1 MAIVF
6 MGLYHR
12 DDISLK
18 IVAHIW
24 PLSDPEARLG
34 RGQDSRLLAVTG
46 QPRSASEVTWLT
58 TQRGWANSG
67 YRALPTETILNKQ
80 SACKTPMTV
89 YKAER
94 DTWAELN
101 NALFTSFSF

>member
-1 MAIVF
+1 MILVEF
-6 MGLYHR
+6 CQRGVIPLR
-12 DDISLK
+12 K
-18 IVAHIW
+18 VAHIW

-34 RGQDSRLLAVTG
+34 RGRDSRLLAVTG

-58 TQRGWANSG
+58 AQRGWANSG
-67 YRALPTETILNKQ
+67 YRVLPTETILNKG

-94 DTWAELN
+94 DTWVELN